1 MGVVYK
7 KPRHDNEENQP
18 DVSASSMDTPISASD
33 IKSEISDPCNSNGS
47 SSNEVVKSKGNE
59 ERHVSME
66 NTNETGMDTSSKLSS
81 NTELEEGEISD

>member
-18 DVSASSMDTPISASD
+18 DVSASSMDTPISASS
-33 IKSEISDPCNSNGS
+33 IKSEISDPCISNGS
-47 SSNEVVKSKGNE
+47 SSNVKSKDNE